1 MTLHGGRADS
11 GSASKTEKT
20 AAIKEV
26 AVIKKQLKEL
36 EDYEKDL
43 FEVASKKIEIDLENG
58 VKHIYPLFGT
68 VLRKIPG
75 LEAKED

>member
-1 MTLHGGRADS
+1 MVADS
-11 GSASKTEKT
+11 GSATKAKKT

-43 FEVASKKIEIDLENG
+43 FTVASKKIEIDLDKG
-58 VKHIYPLFGT
+58 VKHNYPHFGS
-68 VLRKIPG
+68 VLKKIAR
-75 LEAKED
+75 LDAKED